1 MNILRWKTQ
10 NLKDIG
16 VLHEIEIRKTLRTMM
31 LVKNLAEKFGLP
43 EDLFNIGYH
52 GFDLFRRFFH

>member
-16 VLHEIEIRKTLRTMM
+16 VLHKIEIRKTLRTMM
-31 LVKNLAEKFGLP
+31 LVKNLAEKFVLP
-43 EDLFNIGYH
+43 
-52 GFDLFRRFFH
+52 